1 MTEIVVKIGTWF
13 LDAYDNA
20 KKLRAD
26 HNFDLYDLCCLIN
39 TILNKYM
46 TEQTLQIKFDKE
58 KLEQIIKS
66 TGISVKLDNKHLTIL
81 QELLNRLNLILTK
94 YKKPLSIEKI
104 IKNSKNHIIGLIDI
118 QFEDMIID
126 LDYINRGGVKMV
138 SNLRQCAKYLD
149 CKNIGIIM

>member
-1 MTEIVVKIGTWF
+1 M
-13 LDAYDNA
+13 
-20 KKLRAD
+20 
-26 HNFDLYDLCCLIN
+26 
-39 TILNKYM
+39 
-46 TEQTLQIKFDKE
+46 
-58 KLEQIIKS
+58 
-66 TGISVKLDNKHLTIL
+66 

-126 LDYINRGGVKMV
+126 LDYINRGGVQVKMA

-149 CKNIGIIM
+149 CKNIEIYNVATDSLYFIK

>member
-1 MTEIVVKIGTWF
+1 M
-13 LDAYDNA
+13 
-20 KKLRAD
+20 
-26 HNFDLYDLCCLIN
+26 
-39 TILNKYM
+39 
-46 TEQTLQIKFDKE
+46 
-58 KLEQIIKS
+58 
-66 TGISVKLDNKHLTIL
+66 TIL

>member
-1 MTEIVVKIGTWF
+1 
-13 LDAYDNA
+13 
-20 KKLRAD
+20 
-26 HNFDLYDLCCLIN
+26 
-39 TILNKYM
+39 M

-58 KLEQIIKS
+58 KLEQNIKS

-149 CKNIGIIM
+149 CKNIGIIMQPLTVCILLNRSEDY